1 MMEQSNKAPE
11 IGVNLKRERL
21 RRQWSLTRLAA
32 ESGIS
37 KAMLSQ
43 IEANKVNPTVAT
55 VWKISCALKVGM
67 EQLISGGGERRKK
80 FEVRRNS
87 ELLKLDAAGDGTVF
101 EVLTPPALADNLEL
115 YIVRMAP
122 AAFHVSAAHTAGCE
136 EIVTVL
142 KGAVTVG
149 AGEESAELAVGDVI
163 TYQSDQPHT
172 LRNSA
177 DVETELLMMVR
188 FAARS

>member
-1 MMEQSNKAPE
+1 MERNGNAPE
-11 IGVNLKRERL
+11 IGANLKRERL

-67 EQLISGGGERRKK
+67 EQLISGGTGRRKK
-80 FEVRRNS
+80 FELRRNS

-101 EVLTPPALADNLEL
+101 EVLTPPALADSLEL

-122 AAFHVSAAHTAGCE
+122 AAFHSSAAHTAGSE
-136 EIVTVL
+136 EIVAVL
-142 KGAVTVG
+142 GGSVTVA
-149 AGEESAELAVGDVI
+149 AGEDSADLAAGDVI
-163 TYQSDQPHT
+163 TYQSDQSHS

-177 DVETELLMMVR
+177 DSEAELLMLVR
-188 FAARS
+188 FALRQ